1 MRNTPLLFT
10 HDYGIMWAV
19 FDMEGPIAMN
29 KSEELITSQLAVV
42 ERYDLDTLRG
52 RYREF
57 FRADPARL
65 GEDFMRSRIMHRVQE
80 LYLGGL
86 NESEL
91 ATIAAIQRKDD
102 KVNSSARPSR
112 KAPVRNVTYERT
124 YKGQTYYLE
133 HHGGNRYY
141 MNGTLYKSLTAAAT
155 AITGTHLSGKAFWGI
170 AE

>member
-1 MRNTPLLFT
+1 M
-10 HDYGIMWAV
+10 DKA
-19 FDMEGPIAMN
+19 
-29 KSEELITSQLAVV
+29 EELVREQLAVV
-42 ERYDLDTLRG
+42 AKYDLDTLRG

-65 GEDFMRSRIMHRVQE
+65 GEDFMRARIMYHVQE

-86 NESEL
+86 TESEQAVI
-91 ATIAAIQRKDD
+91 ATLQRKDN
-102 KVNSSARPSR
+102 KVNASARTPR
-112 KAPVRNVTYERT
+112 KAPVRNVTYERV

-133 HHGGNRYY
+133 HQGGNRYY
-141 MNGTLYKSLTAAAT
+141 MNGTFYKSLTAAAT